1 MSMRKLFGRL
11 FVRLGKHLVEG
22 PVDTAQQQEII
33 NIPPPGLQGS
43 ILPMNFEKVQEEEK
57 PKKKIIEKKTNSKLS
72 KDIIEFD
79 PRDMMEIMEYP
90 YLSLSKNRTA
100 PINYERETSSGLI
113 KIKVSCH
120 PPHYVASIYD
130 WDIIMFV
137 ESKMQEIMNSGSDI
151 PPRTLIIPR
160 HELLKSLHKHEGNKQ
175 NKDLHSSLTRLK
187 TTVIET
193 SVRNEDKKY
202 DCFGWLDS
210 WGYTER
216 KDIKEIKITISQWL
230 YDGICKK
237 GALLKVKPEYFDITS
252 GLKKFLYRTA
262 RKHVGTQNDSWSISL
277 ETLYE
282 KSSVERDLRKFKYDL
297 KKVVYD
303 NDIPGYLLEWIE
315 ENGKISVR
323 FINARKEIKRMLSES
338 NSQPPLPFL

>member
-1 MSMRKLFGRL
+1 MKNL
-11 FVRLGKHLVEG
+11 LVKFLKYLTRGEEQEAIYQ
-22 PVDTAQQQEII
+22 PDQQTQI
-33 NIPPPGLQGS
+33 
-43 ILPMNFEKVQEEEK
+43 EEANKK
-57 PKKKIIEKKTNSKLS
+57 PAKKSKKKASTDLTKSS
-72 KDIIEFD
+72 FD

-100 PINYERETSSGLI
+100 PINYERKISNGVV

-120 PPHYVASIYD
+120 PPHYMASIYD
-130 WDIIMFV
+130 WDIVMFV
-137 ESKMQEIMNSGSDI
+137 ESKIQDIINSNSDI
-151 PPRTLIIPR
+151 PPRTLVIPR
-160 HELLKSLHKHEGNKQ
+160 HELLKALHKHDGNKQ
-175 NKDLHSSLTRLK
+175 NKDLHASLTRLK

-193 SVRNEDKKY
+193 SVRNEDRKY

-230 YDGICKK
+230 YDGICQK
-237 GALLKVKPEYFDITS
+237 GALLKVRPEYFELTS

-262 RKHVGTQNDSWSISL
+262 RKHVGTQNDSWTLTL

-282 KSSVERDLRKFKYDL
+282 KSAIERDLRKFKYDL
-297 KKVVYD
+297 KKIVSD

-315 ENGKISVR
+315 EEGKISVR
-323 FINARKEIKRMLSES
+323 FINARTEFKKMLSQS
-338 NSQPPLPFL
+338 